1 MQQSTSRSSVVNSS
15 NDSNKSK
22 MENIHQKM
30 LENTVD
36 RSIIIF
42 CKENTLTFVDEK
54 CLQAMNEVAE
64 LG

>member
-22 MENIHQKM
+22 MENIHQKL
-30 LENTVD
+30 LEDTID
-36 RSIIIF
+36 RSFYIF
-42 CKENTLTFVDEK
+42 CKENTLKFVDEK
-54 CLQAMNEVAE
+54 CLQAMSEVAE